1 MPRRGVIIVSS
12 SIDFSTKVK
21 SLLMK
26 NDFEVMDCCKT
37 GNEAIKKS
45 FEYYPDVVIIH
56 DKLSDMTAF
65 SAADIISSQIPVVV
79 LTHLSNI
86 SRIDDQDN
94 IYAVTLP
101 VKPLILINTISLAV
115 KFGLQIA
122 SVKNKSSVVDKTAE
136 ERKIVNKAKEF
147 LQDNYDFTEQKAY
160 RTLQKL
166 SMDKRTKISDVAATV
181 LRNGRL

>member
-12 SIDFSTKVK
+12 SIEFSTKVK
-21 SLLMK
+21 ALLVR

-45 FEYYPDVVIIH
+45 LEYYPDAVIIH
-56 DKLSDMTAF
+56 DKLTDMTAF
-65 SAADIISSQIPVVV
+65 SAADIISMQVPVII
-79 LTHLSNI
+79 LTHLSNL

-101 VKPLILINTISLAV
+101 VKPLILVNTISLAV
-115 KFGLQIA
+115 RFGLQIA
-122 SVKNKSSVVDKTAE
+122 SVKNKSSVVDKTTE
-136 ERKIVNKAKEF
+136 ERKIVNKAKAF

-160 RTLQKL
+160 RTMQKL
-166 SMDKRTKISDVAATV
+166 SMDKRIKISEVAASI
-181 LRNGRL
+181 LRNGKL